1 MLAPLAARATSVSA
15 TITDTGS
22 QTWNN
27 GTWSATLVSKPGFYP
42 PNNGYLISGTTTQV
56 PDQRGISGNL
66 DSGGAF
72 STTLTDNSTIAPA
85 GTAWR
90 IQVCPQASGT
100 CFVASV
106 NITGVSQDI
115 SASLTPPAIVVNM
128 NVPAVGYTAYSDSEV
143 INGSLGQTYWNLTSA
158 QLKVCQTVPC
168 GWQPLG
174 GSGTVTS
181 LTATSPIVATP
192 SPITGVGVLSC
203 PSCNTSAATI
213 AGSIASPQV
222 AFGSAANTI
231 SGSNNFEYAPASGG
245 VVITTSNVGP
255 TNVTGAGLAMLN
267 SGGGTTTAYLV
278 KGTDNSLSLRN
289 DSQLI
294 PAKGIL
300 RWDTNSNML
309 LQGGSNAPQMT
320 FYTGAGISPYGD
332 GSAVVEMFNTGA
344 TPHVFSVHGNT
355 GSGDAGAITFAPFD
369 SKITIYGDT
378 SGNASIQT
386 AAAAGTPNPLQ
397 LPTTTGSSGQV
408 MTTDGANP
416 QQLSWSTPV
425 VSEYCG
431 ATSGG
436 TQACAKT
443 VQTAPIIVHGDVT
456 LNTATSQSIT
466 TLPFSDGTYSCSGSD
481 LTTAAG
487 VVSFS
492 SYLAASVTITET
504 GGVNT
509 DHLRYICVG
518 N

>member
-1 MLAPLAARATSVSA
+1 MPLAARATSVTA
-15 TITDTGS
+15 TVTDAGS

-42 PNNGYLISGTTTQV
+42 PNNGYFISGSSTLV
-56 PDQRGISGNL
+56 PNQSGISGSL

-106 NITGVSQDI
+106 DIAGVSQNI
-115 SASLTPPAIVVNM
+115 SSSLAPPAIVINM
-128 NVPAVGYTAYSDSEV
+128 QVPAIGYTAYSDSEV
-143 INGSLGQTYWNLTSA
+143 VNGNLGQTYWNLTSQ

-192 SPITGVGVLSC
+192 SPITGVGVFSC
-203 PSCNTSAATI
+203 PTCNTSSATI

-222 AFGSAANTI
+222 AFGSSANTI
-231 SGSNNFEYAPASGG
+231 SGSNNFEWDPASGG
-245 VVITTSNVGP
+245 AIITTSNVGP
-255 TNVTGAGLAMLN
+255 ANVTGAGLAMSN
-267 SGGGTTTAYLV
+267 SSGGTTTAYLV
-278 KGTDNSLSLRN
+278 KGTDNSLTLRN
-289 DSQLI
+289 DSTLI
-294 PAKGIL
+294 QAHGL
-300 RWDTNSNML
+300 LSWDTNSNLL
-309 LQGGSNAPQMT
+309 LQGGSSAPQLEL
-320 FYTGAGISPYGD
+320 YTGASISPFGD
-332 GSAVVEMFNTGA
+332 GSAILDIFSTGA
-344 TPHVFSVHGNT
+344 TPHVFAVHADPGAGDKGNVYFNPFTDTLGFT
-355 GSGDAGAITFAPFD
+355 GNVSG
-369 SKITIYGDT
+369 
-378 SGNASIQT
+378 T
-386 AAAAGTPNPLQ
+386 AEIGTATAAGTPNKLN
-397 LPTTTGSSGQV
+397 LPTATGTSGQV
-408 MTTDGANP
+408 LTTDGANP
-416 QQLSWSTPV
+416 QQASWTTPV

-431 ATSGG
+431 ATSGA

-466 TLPFSDGTYSCSGSD
+466 TLPFSDGTYSCTGSD

-492 SYLAASVTITET
+492 SYLAASVTIAET